1 MSNID
6 MTRILTADAKQAAR
20 GQQQQQQRKAEC
32 RARILAVWDQPAQ
45 LNLAAAASLGALSAT
60 QLRSYKAGVRWVRAM
75 RAAAATGARWPT
87 PPKGLADLAA
97 AF

>member
-6 MTRILTADAKQAAR
+6 MTRILTVEAKQAAR
-20 GQQQQQQRKAEC
+20 RTEQAQVRKAEC
-32 RARILAVWDQPAQ
+32 RTRILAVWDQPAQ
-45 LNLAAAASLGALSAT
+45 LNLAAAASLGELSAT

-75 RAAAATGARWPT
+75 RAAAATGARWPA